1 MEKLGSFYNFLDS
14 LNPDLKFTMVV
25 GGKSIYSLDFKIT
38 KANVQLETT
47 VYSKPT
53 DSHLYIQAKSCHNLG
68 IFY

>member
-1 MEKLGSFYNFLDS
+1 MEKLESFYNFLDS
-14 LNPDLKFTMVV
+14 LNPDLKFTMVF

-53 DSHLYIQAKSCHNLG
+53 DSHLYLHARSCHNLG